1 MRGASASVSNLHQLD
16 GRDLLAAAG
25 YNFSLLLRWLEAF
38 ACLSSVHCSP
48 PCGCPQPTKNAP
60 PRFFTDE

>member
-1 MRGASASVSNLHQLD
+1 MCRNYLK
-16 GRDLLAAAG
+16 GRDGDRINAVLAAAG

-60 PRFFTDE
+60 PWFFTDE